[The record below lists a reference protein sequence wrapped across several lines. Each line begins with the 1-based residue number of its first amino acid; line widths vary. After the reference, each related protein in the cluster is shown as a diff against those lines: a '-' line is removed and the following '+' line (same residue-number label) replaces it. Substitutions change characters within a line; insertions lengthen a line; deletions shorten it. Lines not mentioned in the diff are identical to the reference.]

1 MALRLRGHVAV
12 QQLGS
17 DGVPKLRVLLVDDH
31 AIVREGL
38 RSILAHDPS
47 LEVVAEAS
55 DGLDGC
61 EQAARLRPD
70 VVIMD
75 ISMPR
80 LNGPDATRRVLRASP
95 HSKVIALTVH
105 DELPY
110 VRELLR
116 AGATGY
122 VLKRTIV
129 RDLLQAIHIVASGG
143 LFLDS
148 ALARGGVSRRA
159 IEEVG
164 TAGDLSAREIDVASL
179 SARGH
184 TNAEIA
190 AILSIGIK
198 TVETHKTHMMA
209 KLGLKTRAQLVRYAV
224 HRGWLSE

>member
-1 MALRLRGHVAV
+1 V
-12 QQLGS
+12 QQAEAEGVS
-17 DGVPKLRVLLVDDH
+17 DSAPKLRVLLVDDH

-38 RSILAHDPS
+38 RAILANDWR

-61 EQAARLRPD
+61 DQAALHQPD

-75 ISMPR
+75 VSMPR
-80 LNGPDATRRVLRASP
+80 LNGPDATRRLLRASP

-122 VLKRTIV
+122 VVKRTVV
-129 RDLLQAIHIVASGG
+129 RDLLQAIHIVAAGG
-143 LFLDS
+143 LFLDPE
-148 ALARGGVSRRA
+148 LARAGVSRSA
-159 IEEVG
+159 IEAVG
-164 TAGDLSAREIDVASL
+164 TAADLSAREIDVASL

-190 AILSIGIK
+190 ASLSIAIK
-198 TVETHKTHMMA
+198 TVETHKAHLMA

-224 HRGWLSE
+224 HRGWLSD